1 MMLASRALQAV
12 CLLSSLSNGLG
23 FTMIS
28 SSINSKLPSSI
39 SSKLSMGYLDDLSP
53 SQPNNDEENSKPDNS
68 KPAPPI
74 NRPSGR
80 LVPSGRGPL
89 GSYLDAVSSGNLT
102 PTNDQDDDDQSESV
116 PYQPLPKPA
125 SWTNTYLANFLT
137 DDDPRTDIRNLL
149 TQRSIQSFMRL
160 LEECRDPHSA
170 KWIQE
175 DFLQTGNLLDFHG
188 TGAKFIE
195 QFGGT
200 WDSPLLE
207 MIARPKDR
215 IIVSAK
221 RRGRGHGGW
230 SKNNPFLEE
239 RWVEIPIDIDP
250 ANLAFRI
257 LSVREQIANE
267 WVKDLDILMDANDQI
282 LDSFFETNRG
292 RREAGGN
299 VGMAMESGSFVR
311 TSMNMMNDISR
322 GAVTQSSPFRRSNFD
337 LMYNLCT
344 QAAIHRILRERKAAF
359 EEREV
364 SFIFLRD
371 YYTGRAEEYFD
382 GELTYGR
389 ADDFIDDLL
398 QTTPSVL
405 SPQGGG
411 GGLVD
416 PVGAAEEIIKMR
428 KVVAQEW
435 KALMERVSEDHTGV
449 RQALFSSQMQRDSP
463 QDVKNSSSGFQ

>member
-1 MMLASRALQAV
+1 
-12 CLLSSLSNGLG
+12 
-23 FTMIS
+23 
-28 SSINSKLPSSI
+28 
-39 SSKLSMGYLDDLSP
+39 
-53 SQPNNDEENSKPDNS
+53 
-68 KPAPPI
+68 
-74 NRPSGR
+74 
-80 LVPSGRGPL
+80 
-89 GSYLDAVSSGNLT
+89 
-102 PTNDQDDDDQSESV
+102 
-116 PYQPLPKPA
+116 
-125 SWTNTYLANFLT
+125 
-137 DDDPRTDIRNLL
+137 
-149 TQRSIQSFMRL
+149 
-160 LEECRDPHSA
+160 
-170 KWIQE
+170 
-175 DFLQTGNLLDFHG
+175 
-188 TGAKFIE
+188 
-195 QFGGT
+195 
-200 WDSPLLE
+200 

-215 IIVSAK
+215 LIVSAK

-257 LSVREQIANE
+257 LAVREQIANE

-282 LDSFFETNRG
+282 LDSFFKTNRD
-292 RREAGGN
+292 RRDAGGN
-299 VGMAMESGSFVR
+299 VGMALGSGSFVR

-322 GAVTQSSPFRRSNFD
+322 SAVDSSSPFRRSNFD

-398 QTTPSVL
+398 QTSPSVL

-428 KVVAQEW
+428 QVVAQEW
-435 KALMERVSEDHTGV
+435 KVLMGRVSEDHTGV
-449 RQALFSSQMQRDSP
+449 RQALFSSQIQRDSP
-463 QDVKNSSSGFQ
+463 QDVNDSSTGFQ